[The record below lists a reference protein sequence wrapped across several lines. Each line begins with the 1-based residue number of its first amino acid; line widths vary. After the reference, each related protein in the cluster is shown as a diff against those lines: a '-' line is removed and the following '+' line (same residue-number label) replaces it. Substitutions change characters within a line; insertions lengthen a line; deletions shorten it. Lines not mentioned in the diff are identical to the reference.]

1 MMSITFDTDAIRKIN
16 VFEEVTG
23 VEVQD
28 CIINDDSAHFVVPE
42 EKVGMA
48 VGKGG
53 STIQKVQ
60 DNLDME
66 VRVYGYADN
75 IEAFVDNLVPADID
89 GVDVQQEGDSETAI
103 IRVDS
108 GEKSK
113 VVGRGG
119 ETIKI
124 VERFLQKE
132 FDVDEVRV
140 E

>member
-1 MMSITFDTDAIRKIN
+1 MNIKFDTDAIRKIN

-28 CIINDDSAHFVVPE
+28 CIINDDSAYFVVPD

-66 VRVYGYADN
+66 VRVYGYSDD
-75 IEAFVDNLVPADID
+75 IEEFVDNLVPADID
-89 GVDVQQEGDSETAI
+89 SVEVVEEDGETIALI
-103 IRVDS
+103 HVDS
-108 GEKSK
+108 SEKSK

-119 ETIKI
+119 STIKI
-124 VERFLQKE
+124 VKRFLQKE

>member
-1 MMSITFDTDAIRKIN
+1 MSITFDSDTIRKIN
-16 VFEEVTG
+16 VFEEITG

-28 CIINDDSAHFVVPE
+28 CIINDDSAHFVVSDD
-42 EKVGMA
+42 KVGMA

-60 DNLDME
+60 DNLDMD
-66 VRVYGYADN
+66 VRVYGDADD
-75 IEAFVDNLVPADID
+75 IEGFVDNLVPADINGVEVEVED
-89 GVDVQQEGDSETAI
+89 GEETAVI
-103 IRVDS
+103 YVDGDQRS
-108 GEKSK
+108 R

-119 ETIKI
+119 ETIEL

-132 FDVDEVRV
+132 FDVDAVRV

>member
-1 MMSITFDTDAIRKIN
+1 MSITFDSDTIRKIN
-16 VFEEVTG
+16 VFEEITG

-28 CIINDDSAHFVVPE
+28 CIINDSSAHFVVPD

-53 STIQKVQ
+53 STIKKVQ

-66 VRVYGYADN
+66 VRVYGYSDD
-75 IEAFVDNLVPADID
+75 IEAFVDNLVPADINAVELQGD
-89 GVDVQQEGDSETAI
+89 DEDVAVI
-103 IRVDS
+103 KVDS
-108 GEKSK
+108 DQRSR

-119 ETIKI
+119 ETIDLVK
-124 VERFLQKE
+124 RFLQKE
-132 FDVDEVRV
+132 FDVDDVRV